1 MSADPSFTSPLAME
15 GSRLKVVLCWHMH
28 QPQYQDQASGEYQLP
43 WSYLHAIKDYVDMA
57 YYLEVIPGARAVV
70 NFAPILLEQISDY
83 TVQIEAYLT
92 RNEPLRDP
100 LLAALVSSD
109 GPTDPHEYA
118 ALVKACLRINKERF
132 INRFPPYHRLANIA
146 DTLAENSD
154 TIVYL
159 SQQYLA
165 DIVTWYH
172 LAWVGESAQREDP
185 RIAWLIQKGTRY
197 TLQDRHKLLAVIGEL
212 LGSVIG
218 RYRRLAEAGRIELSM
233 TPYAHPILPLLI
245 DLGSALEAMPSRT
258 PMPQHPSYPGGLE
271 RARWHIREGRAV
283 FRHHF
288 GFDAQG
294 CWPAE
299 GGISTATLKMLAD
312 EGYLWTASGETV
324 LSNSLAGTQEF
335 EGQNGKQWLYRPYL
349 APGTLLSCFFRDDSL
364 SDLIG
369 FTYATWHSD
378 DAVNNLIYHLV
389 NIADACKDQP
399 DSVVSII
406 MDGENAWEYYPEN
419 GYYFLSALY
428 KKLAEHPQLE
438 LTTFSSYLEQRRPAA
453 TPPRLTKLVAGSW
466 VYGTFSTWIG
476 SADKNHGWEMLGE
489 TKRAFDQGVAEGRL
503 GGEQLAAA
511 ERQLGFCEGSDWFW
525 WFGDYNPAAAVS
537 DFERLFRLHLSNL
550 YRMLELTPP
559 SKLAAAISH
568 GAGEPAL
575 GGVMRK
581 AQQ

>member
-1 MSADPSFTSPLAME
+1 MSADPPFTPPLAAE
-15 GSRLKVVLCWHMH
+15 RSRLKIVLCWHMH
-28 QPQYQDQASGEYQLP
+28 QPQYQDLASGQYQLP
-43 WSYLHAIKDYVDMA
+43 WSYLHTIKDYVDMA
-57 YYLEVIPGARAVV
+57 YHLEATPGARAVV

-83 TVQIEAYLT
+83 TAQVETYLA
-92 RNEPLRDP
+92 RGEPLRDP
-100 LLAALVSSD
+100 LLAALVGSD
-109 GPTDPHEYA
+109 SPTGPHQYA
-118 ALVKACLRINKERF
+118 ALVKSCLRINKERF

-146 DTLAENSD
+146 DTLAENPE
-154 TIVYL
+154 TLIYL

-172 LAWVGESAQREDP
+172 LAWVGESARREDP
-185 RIAWLIQKGTRY
+185 RIAWLVQKGTGY

-212 LGSVIG
+212 LGGVIG
-218 RYRRLAEAGRIELSM
+218 RYRRLAEAGRIEISM

-245 DLGSALEAMPSRT
+245 DLGSALEAMPGA
-258 PMPQHPSYPGGLE
+258 PMPQHASYPGGLD

-283 FRHHF
+283 FRRYF

-294 CWPAE
+294 CWPSE
-299 GGISTATLKMLAD
+299 GGVSAAALRVLAD
-312 EGYLWTASGETV
+312 EGFLWAASGETV
-324 LSNSLAGTQEF
+324 LGNSLAGTEAF
-335 EGQNGKQWLYRPYL
+335 ERQNGKQWLYRPYL
-349 APGTLLSCFFRDDSL
+349 APGSLLSCFFRDDGL

-378 DAVNNLIYHLV
+378 DAVNNLIHHLV

-399 DSVVSII
+399 NSVVSII

-419 GYYFLSALY
+419 GYYFLGALY

-438 LTTFSSYLEQRRPAA
+438 LTTFSSYLEQRQPAA
-453 TPPRLTKLVAGSW
+453 APARLTKLVAGSW
-466 VYGTFSTWIG
+466 VYGSFSTWIG

-489 TKRAFDQGVAEGRL
+489 AKRAFDRTVAGGRL
-503 GGEQLAAA
+503 SGEPLAAA
-511 ERQLGFCEGSDWFW
+511 ERQLALCEGSDWFW

-550 YRMLELTPP
+550 YRMLGLTPP
-559 SKLAAAISH
+559 PELAAAVSR
-568 GAGEPAL
+568 GAGEPVA

-581 AQQ
+581 GQQY

>member
-1 MSADPSFTSPLAME
+1 
-15 GSRLKVVLCWHMH
+15 MH
-28 QPQYQDQASGEYQLP
+28 QPQYQDLSTGTYQLP

-57 YYLEVIPGARAVV
+57 HYLETVPGARAVV

-83 TVQIEAYLT
+83 TAQIEAHLT
-92 RNEPLRDP
+92 RNAALRDP
-100 LLAALVSSD
+100 LLAALTSSD
-109 GPTDPHEYA
+109 GPTDPREYA

-159 SQQYLA
+159 SRQYLA

-172 LAWVGESAQREDP
+172 LAWLGESVRREDP
-185 RIAWLIQKGTRY
+185 RIAWLIQKGVGY
-197 TLQDRHKLLAVIGEL
+197 TLQDRYKLLGVIGEL
-212 LGSVIG
+212 LGGVIE
-218 RYRRLAEAGRIELSM
+218 RYRKLAETGRIELSM
-233 TPYAHPILPLLI
+233 TPYAHPILPLLL
-245 DLGSALEAMPSRT
+245 DLNSAIEAMPDA
-258 PMPQHPSYPGGLE
+258 PMPQLSRYPGGLE

-283 FRHHF
+283 FRRHF

-299 GGISTATLKMLAD
+299 GGVSTAALRLLAD
-312 EGYLWTASGETV
+312 EGFVWAASGATV
-324 LSNSLAGTQEF
+324 LGNSLTGTKEF
-335 EGQNGKQWLYRPYL
+335 EKQNGKPWLYRPYL
-349 APGTLLSCFFRDDSL
+349 APGALLSCFFRDDGL

-389 NIADACKDQP
+389 NIADASKDQS
-399 DSVVSII
+399 DRVVSII

-419 GYYFLSALY
+419 GHYFLSALY
-428 KKLAEHPQLE
+428 KKLAEHPRLE
-438 LTTFSSYLEQRRPAA
+438 LTTFSSYLEQRRPTA
-453 TPPRLTKLVAGSW
+453 TPARLTKLVAGSW

-476 SADKNHGWEMLGE
+476 STDKNRGWEMLGAA
-489 TKRAFDQGVAEGRL
+489 KRAFDRVVAEGRL
-503 GGEQLAAA
+503 SGEQLAAA
-511 ERQLGFCEGSDWFW
+511 ERQLALCEGSDWFW
-525 WFGDYNPAAAVS
+525 WFGDYNPAATVS

-550 YRMLELTPP
+550 YHMLAQTPP
-559 SKLAAAISH
+559 PELAAALSQ
-568 GAGEPAL
+568 GAGEPMS

-581 AQQ
+581 GQQQ